1 MNEITTERTL
11 EVIASEIN
19 IIRAQTQQVVL
30 TAAIEVGKRLVEA
43 KASVEQGQWGKWLAD
58 NVDYSE
64 RKAQE
69 LMRVWQEFGQGQ
81 KKLFGSEIND
91 EKMSALSYSQAVALL
106 SIKDSD
112 ERAEF
117 INSEPVED
125 MSTRELKQAIAKLK
139 SMEAEKD
146 AISAELDNVK
156 AESTQMREEKA
167 AAENRISELEGAV
180 RDAKQIK
187 AEAEQLK
194 EEAEK
199 NKEQLSEMVQKSN
212 DASKKVLELQQE
224 LKAAEE
230 KLKEQPE
237 PAVVYDMTDEQKAEM
252 ESLKE
257 QLKEAEQKVIN
268 AQRGDKALTRFAV
281 HFDTLKES
289 FNALLTDI
297 AEMESEEDKAKYK
310 GAVKKLTEIIIKE
323 LSE

>member
-69 LMRVWQEFGQGQ
+69 LMRLFQEYGQGQ
-81 KKLFGSEIND
+81 KKLFGEEIND

-167 AAENRISELEGAV
+167 AAENRISELEGAIK
-180 RDAKQIK
+180 DAEQIK
-187 AEAEQLK
+187 A
-194 EEAEK
+194 EAEK
-199 NKEQLSEMVQKSN
+199 NKEQLSEMMQKSN
-212 DASKKVLELQQE
+212 EATRKVLDLQQE

-252 ESLKE
+252 EQLKE
-257 QLKEAEQKVIN
+257 QLKEAEGKVVN

-281 HFDTLKES
+281 HFDTFKET
-289 FNALLTDI
+289 FNALLLDI
-297 AEMESEEDKAKYK
+297 AEMESEDDRKKYK
-310 GAVKKLTEIIIKE
+310 GAIKKLTEIIMAKVGE
-323 LSE
+323 E

>member
-69 LMRVWQEFGQGQ
+69 LMRVFQEYGQGQ
-81 KKLFGSEIND
+81 KKLFGEEIKG

-106 SIKDSD
+106 AIKDSD

-167 AAENRISELEGAV
+167 AAENRISELEGAIK
-180 RDAKQIK
+180 DAAQIK
-187 AEAEQLK
+187 AEAK
-194 EEAEK
+194 K
-199 NKEQLSEMVQKSN
+199 DKEQLSEMMQKSN
-212 DASKKVLELQQE
+212 EATRKVLDLQQE
-224 LKAAEE
+224 LKAAEA

-237 PAVVYDMTDEQKAEM
+237 PAIVYDMTDEQKAEM
-252 ESLKE
+252 EHLRE
-257 QLKEAEQKVIN
+257 QLKEAEGKVIN

-281 HFDTLKES
+281 HFDTFKET
-289 FNALLTDI
+289 FNALLLDI
-297 AEMESEEDKAKYK
+297 AEMESEDDRKKYK
-310 GAVKKLTEIIIKE
+310 GAIRKLTEIIMAKVGE
-323 LSE
+323 E

>member
-1 MNEITTERTL
+1 MNELAEGRTL

-69 LMRVWQEFGQGQ
+69 LMRVFQEYGQGQ
-81 KKLFGSEIND
+81 KKLFGEEIKG

-106 SIKDSD
+106 AIKDSD

-117 INSEPVED
+117 INNEPVED
-125 MSTRELKQAIAKLK
+125 MSTRELKDEIAKRK
-139 SMEAEKD
+139 AVEEEM
-146 AISAELDNVK
+146 SAVK
-156 AESTQMREEKA
+156 AENSQMREEKA
-167 AAENRISELEGAV
+167 AAENRISELEGAMK
-180 RDAKQIK
+180 DAEQMK

-199 NKEQLSEMVQKSN
+199 SKEQLSEMVQKSN

-224 LKAAEE
+224 LKATEE

-237 PAVVYDMTDEQKAEM
+237 PAVVYDMTDAQKAEM

-257 QLKEAEQKVIN
+257 KLKEAESKVVS

-281 HFDTLKES
+281 HFDTFKET
-289 FNALLTDI
+289 FNALLLDI
-297 AEMESEEDKAKYK
+297 AEMESEDDRKKYK
-310 GAVKKLTEIIIKE
+310 GAVKKLTEIIMAKVGE
-323 LSE
+323 E

>member
-69 LMRVWQEFGQGQ
+69 LMRVFQEYGQGQ
-81 KKLFGSEIND
+81 KKLFGEEIND

-106 SIKDSD
+106 AIKDSD

-117 INSEPVED
+117 INNEPVED
-125 MSTRELKQAIAKLK
+125 MSTRELKDEIAKRK
-139 SMEAEKD
+139 AVEEEM
-146 AISAELDNVK
+146 SAVK
-156 AESTQMREEKA
+156 AENSQMREEKA

-180 RDAKQIK
+180 KDVEQIK
-187 AEAEQLK
+187 A
-194 EEAEK
+194 EAEK
-199 NKEQLSEMVQKSN
+199 NKEQLSEMMQKSN
-212 DASKKVLELQQE
+212 EATRKVLDLQQE

-252 ESLKE
+252 ESLREK
-257 QLKEAEQKVIN
+257 LKEAENKVVN

-281 HFDTLKES
+281 HFEALKEE

-297 AEMESEEDKAKYK
+297 AEMESEEDKTKYR
-310 GAVKKLTEIIIKE
+310 GAVKKLAEIITKE

>member
-43 KASVEQGQWGKWLAD
+43 KASVEQGQWGKWLED

-69 LMRVWQEFGQGQ
+69 LMRVFQEYGQGQ
-81 KKLFGSEIND
+81 KKLFGEEIKSEKI
-91 EKMSALSYSQAVALL
+91 SALSYSQAVALL
-106 SIKDSD
+106 AIKDSD

-117 INSEPVED
+117 INNEPVED
-125 MSTRELKQAIAKLK
+125 MSTRELKDEIAKRK
-139 SMEAEKD
+139 AVEEEMST
-146 AISAELDNVK
+146 IK
-156 AESTQMREEKA
+156 AENTQMKEEKA
-167 AAENRISELEGAV
+167 VAENRISELEGA
-180 RDAKQIK
+180 IK
-187 AEAEQLK
+187 NAEQMK
-194 EEAEK
+194 VEAEK
-199 NKEQLSEMVQKSN
+199 LRNEAEKSKEQLSEMVQKSN
-212 DASKKVLELQQE
+212 DASKRVLELQQE

-237 PAVVYDMTDEQKAEM
+237 PAIVYDMTDEQKAEM

-257 QLKEAEQKVIN
+257 KLKEAEGKVVN

-281 HFDTLKES
+281 HFDTFKET
-289 FNALLTDI
+289 FNALLLDI
-297 AEMESEEDKAKYK
+297 AEMESEDDRKKYK
-310 GAVKKLTEIIIKE
+310 GAIKKLTEIIMAKVGE
-323 LSE
+323 E

>member
-1 MNEITTERTL
+1 MNELAEGRTL
-11 EVIASEIN
+11 EIIATEIN
-19 IIRAQTQQVVL
+19 IIKEQTRATVL
-30 TAAIEVGKRLVEA
+30 SAAVEVGKRLVEA
-43 KASVEQGQWGKWLAD
+43 KAAVEQGMWGKWLKD
-58 NVDYSE
+58 NVDFSE

-167 AAENRISELEGAV
+167 AAENRISELEGAIK
-180 RDAKQIK
+180 DAEQIK
-187 AEAEQLK
+187 A
-194 EEAEK
+194 EAEK
-199 NKEQLSEMVQKSN
+199 NKEQLSEMMQKSN
-212 DASKKVLELQQE
+212 EATRKVLDLQQE
-224 LKAAEE
+224 LKAAEA

-237 PAVVYDMTDEQKAEM
+237 PAIVYDMTDEQKAEM
-252 ESLKE
+252 ESLREK
-257 QLKEAEQKVIN
+257 LKEAENKVVN

-281 HFDTLKES
+281 HFEALKEE

-297 AEMESEEDKAKYK
+297 TEMENEEDKTKYR
-310 GAVKKLTEIIIKE
+310 GAVKKLAEIITKE

>member
-69 LMRVWQEFGQGQ
+69 LMRVFQEYGQGQ
-81 KKLFGSEIND
+81 KKLFGEEIKG

-106 SIKDSD
+106 AIKDSD

-117 INSEPVED
+117 INNEPVED
-125 MSTRELKQAIAKLK
+125 MSTRELKDEIAKRK
-139 SMEAEKD
+139 AVEEEM
-146 AISAELDNVK
+146 SAVK
-156 AESTQMREEKA
+156 AENSQMREEKA
-167 AAENRISELEGAV
+167 AAENRISELEGAMK
-180 RDAKQIK
+180 DAEQLK
-187 AEAEQLK
+187 AEAEK
-194 EEAEK
+194 DR
-199 NKEQLSEMVQKSN
+199 EQLSEMVQKSN

-237 PAVVYDMTDEQKAEM
+237 PAIVYDMTDEQKAEM
-252 ESLKE
+252 EHLRE
-257 QLKEAEQKVIN
+257 QLKEAEGKVIN

-281 HFDTLKES
+281 HFDMLKED
-289 FNALLTDI
+289 FNSLLTDI

-310 GAVKKLTEIIIKE
+310 GAVKKLAEIIIKE

>member
-69 LMRVWQEFGQGQ
+69 LMRVFQEYGQGQ
-81 KKLFGSEIND
+81 KKLFGEEIKG

-106 SIKDSD
+106 AIKDSD

-117 INSEPVED
+117 INNEPVED
-125 MSTRELKQAIAKLK
+125 MSTRELKDEIAKRK
-139 SMEAEKD
+139 AVEEEM
-146 AISAELDNVK
+146 SAVK
-156 AESTQMREEKA
+156 AENSQMREEKA
-167 AAENRISELEGAV
+167 AAENRISELEGAMK
-180 RDAKQIK
+180 DAEQMQ

-194 EEAEK
+194 KEAEK
-199 NKEQLSEMVQKSN
+199 SREQLSEMVQKSN

-237 PAVVYDMTDEQKAEM
+237 PAVVYDMTDAQKAEM
-252 ESLKE
+252 ESLREK
-257 QLKEAEQKVIN
+257 LKEAENKVVN

-310 GAVKKLTEIIIKE
+310 GAVKKLAEIIIKE

>member
-69 LMRVWQEFGQGQ
+69 LMRVFQEYGQGQ
-81 KKLFGSEIND
+81 KKLFGEEIKG

-106 SIKDSD
+106 AIKDSD

-117 INSEPVED
+117 INNEPVED
-125 MSTRELKQAIAKLK
+125 MSTRELKDEIAKRK
-139 SMEAEKD
+139 AVEEEM
-146 AISAELDNVK
+146 SAVK
-156 AESTQMREEKA
+156 AENSQMREEKA
-167 AAENRISELEGAV
+167 AAENRISELEGAMK
-180 RDAKQIK
+180 DAEQMK

-199 NKEQLSEMVQKSN
+199 SKEQLSEMVQKSN

-237 PAVVYDMTDEQKAEM
+237 PAVVYDMTDAQKAEM
-252 ESLKE
+252 ESLREK
-257 QLKEAEQKVIN
+257 LKEAENKVVN

-281 HFDTLKES
+281 HFDTLKET
-289 FNALLTDI
+289 FNMLLVDI
-297 AEMESEEDKAKYK
+297 AEMESEDDRKKYK
-310 GAVKKLTEIIIKE
+310 GAVKKLTEIIMAKVGEE
-323 LSE
+323 LTR